1 VFINQAGIAVAN
13 TKLLIPMLVIFI
25 LFLLQ
30 LFQQLTGSAIP
41 YKYSDARK
49 QAALDKL
56 AITLLLHQDKAIVYN
71 DGTYSLTHSR
81 THLLTHSRTHS
92 LTLVDVEI
100 TKKMN
105 EEIKDAS
112 KFDTYRIGNNS
123 SYMKQET
130 GRSEP
135 GKAKETNPMHGI

>member
-1 VFINQAGIAVAN
+1 
-13 TKLLIPMLVIFI
+13 M
-25 LFLLQ
+25 
-30 LFQQLTGSAIP
+30 
-41 YKYSDARK
+41 
-49 QAALDKL
+49 
-56 AITLLLHQDKAIVYN
+56 
-71 DGTYSLTHSR
+71 
-81 THLLTHSRTHS
+81 
-92 LTLVDVEI
+92 DVEI

-130 GRSEP
+130 GRSGP